1 MSEIM
6 ERRTF
11 LGAAAGAGLAA
22 ALQAA
27 LPTSAQAAGRAP
39 RILLRSSWQTV
50 NIGDVAHTPGIL
62 ALLEKHLPQAEVQL
76 WPSSVGNG
84 VKEMLTARFPRLR
97 VIDRSPAGVRA
108 ALEHNDFLLHGSGPM
123 LLGIEEVDR
132 WQRETGKPY
141 GVYGITQGTPDTR
154 TLPLL
159 NGASFVYLRDS
170 VSLAAVRAA
179 GVSAPIVEFGP
190 DAAFATD
197 LRDDAAADAYLRD
210 HGLAEGKFLCV
221 LGRLRKTPYWE
232 IYGRE
237 MTEQD
242 KIDHAYNEKMK
253 EHDHAPLR
261 KAITEVVR
269 NTDMKVLLCPED
281 ESQVKVNRENLYDPL
296 PADVKER
303 VVLRRTF
310 WLPSEAV
317 STYARSA
324 GLVSNEMH
332 SPILAIGH
340 DVPAIVCRWKE
351 QTSKGFM
358 WADIGLGDWLFDM
371 DDSDDLHRIA
381 PAALWIAGNPARA
394 KAQARKARKYA
405 ANLHRQ
411 SMADLKQRLDSTR
424 RSAS

>member
-1 MSEIM
+1 
-6 ERRTF
+6 
-11 LGAAAGAGLAA
+11 
-22 ALQAA
+22 
-27 LPTSAQAAGRAP
+27 
-39 RILLRSSWQTV
+39 
-50 NIGDVAHTPGIL
+50 
-62 ALLEKHLPQAEVQL
+62 
-76 WPSSVGNG
+76 
-84 VKEMLTARFPRLR
+84 
-97 VIDRSPAGVRA
+97 
-108 ALEHNDFLLHGSGPM
+108 
-123 LLGIEEVDR
+123 
-132 WQRETGKPY
+132 
-141 GVYGITQGTPDTR
+141 
-154 TLPLL
+154 
-159 NGASFVYLRDS
+159 
-170 VSLAAVRAA
+170 
-179 GVSAPIVEFGP
+179 
-190 DAAFATD
+190 
-197 LRDDAAADAYLRD
+197 
-210 HGLAEGKFLCV
+210 
-221 LGRLRKTPYWE
+221 
-232 IYGRE
+232 

-242 KIDHAYNEKMK
+242 RIDHANNERMK

-281 ESQVKVNRENLYDPL
+281 ESQVEVNRENLYAPL

-381 PAALWIAGNPARA
+381 PAALWIAKNPAMA
-394 KAQARKARKYA
+394 KARARKARKYA
-405 ANLHRQ
+405 ASLHRQ
-411 SMADLKQRLDSTR
+411 SMAGLKQQLDRTP
-424 RSAS
+424 RSSS